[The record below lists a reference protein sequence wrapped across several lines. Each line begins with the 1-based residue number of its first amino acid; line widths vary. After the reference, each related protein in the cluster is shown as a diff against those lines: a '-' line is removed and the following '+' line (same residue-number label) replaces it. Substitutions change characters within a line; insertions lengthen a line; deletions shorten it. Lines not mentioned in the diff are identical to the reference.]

1 MIKRSNKMSVTGLEG
16 LPLEIFNM
24 ELSRMSG
31 SVDCASGTCDKRN
44 LNPTQPHVIHD
55 LEFDTIDV
63 LELMAMA

>member
-1 MIKRSNKMSVTGLEG
+1 LSVTGLED
-16 LPLEIFNM
+16 LPLEIFNL

-31 SVDCASGTCDKRN
+31 SVDCASGTCDKRTP
-44 LNPTQPHVIHD
+44 NPAKPHAVHD

>member
-1 MIKRSNKMSVTGLEG
+1 MSVTGLED
-16 LPLEIFNM
+16 LPLEIFNF

-31 SVDCASGTCDKRN
+31 SVDCASGTCDKHH
-44 LNPTQPHVIHD
+44 PHPAKSHAIYD